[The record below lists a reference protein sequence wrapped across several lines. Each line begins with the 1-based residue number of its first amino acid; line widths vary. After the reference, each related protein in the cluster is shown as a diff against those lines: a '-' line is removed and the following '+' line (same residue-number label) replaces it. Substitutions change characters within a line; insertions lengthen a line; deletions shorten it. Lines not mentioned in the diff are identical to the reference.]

1 MLVVDHHTFSFTQ
14 VLDQWLLVMALV
26 FTLSL
31 SSLVEL
37 RSNYREHVV
46 DSVEYN
52 QWLVFVFMSN
62 LEGRQ
67 FRTIGI
73 YLAYEIIRWFLWAL
87 RQLVEYIMGMMFSL
101 PKWSATA
108 SKDFHFLSLGDL
120 VDVGFPFLANPRA
133 LSSHGDRSF
142 ICSVLELFAISDT
155 SSMSLLVDCYEL
167 TRLRTS
173 LLKYGICSV
182 YSSHRRALVGVVFN
196 YWPSGVFIRIITP
209 MPTWLRKHYFTGR
222 RFNMYVRF

>member
-1 MLVVDHHTFSFTQ
+1 
-14 VLDQWLLVMALV
+14 MALV

-73 YLAYEIIRWFLWAL
+73 YLAYEIIR
-87 RQLVEYIMGMMFSL
+87 
-101 PKWSATA
+101 
-108 SKDFHFLSLGDL
+108 
-120 VDVGFPFLANPRA
+120 
-133 LSSHGDRSF
+133 
-142 ICSVLELFAISDT
+142 
-155 SSMSLLVDCYEL
+155 
-167 TRLRTS
+167 
-173 LLKYGICSV
+173 
-182 YSSHRRALVGVVFN
+182 
-196 YWPSGVFIRIITP
+196 
-209 MPTWLRKHYFTGR
+209 
-222 RFNMYVRF
+222 